1 MLRIEIAWNNE
12 NQSVDLEHRTPDGT
26 EFINFEPIHQF
37 TNQLAHLCDCL
48 ETGQPHRIPPENSI
62 NQMRTIDAVFES
74 AATGKAVEM

>member
-1 MLRIEIAWNNE
+1 M
-12 NQSVDLEHRTPDGT
+12 GT
-26 EFINFEPIHQF
+26 ELINFEPIHQF

-62 NQMRTIDAVFES
+62 NQMRTIDAIFES